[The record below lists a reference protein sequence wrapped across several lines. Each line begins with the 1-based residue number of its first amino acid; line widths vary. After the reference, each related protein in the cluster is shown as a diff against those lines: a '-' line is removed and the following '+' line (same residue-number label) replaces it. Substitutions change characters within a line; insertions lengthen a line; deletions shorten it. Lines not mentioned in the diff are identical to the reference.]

1 MKKEDITYKNIKAVV
16 EKAGYKFFTG
26 EFNINMIGLR
36 SKNRVID
43 NWDDFFVLCWQ
54 EGGKNKIWVNDQ
66 FTTDPGIYYMQQKLL
81 NTDGCAILA
90 PGQYRGVWKIGKHG
104 KNQYEAFVQTGN
116 KVKVYRDRNK
126 NNILEFDKKSLVEG
140 YFGINQHHGYDS
152 TKVGPN
158 SAGCQVHRYKK
169 DLAYVL
175 SMAKKNTAA
184 GHGDSFT
191 YTLLEEDIHF
201 HI

>member
-1 MKKEDITYKNIKAVV
+1 MKKEDITYKSIKAVV

-36 SKNRVID
+36 SKNRLVD
-43 NWDDFFVLCWQ
+43 NWDYFFILCWQ
-54 EGGKNKIWVNDQ
+54 EGGKNMIWVNDQ
-66 FTTDPGIYYMQQKLL
+66 FTTDPGIYYMQSKLL
-81 NTDGCAILA
+81 NPKGCAMLA
-90 PGQYRGVWKIGKHG
+90 PGQYRGVWKIGRHG

-126 NNILEFDKKSLVEG
+126 NNIMEFDKKSIEEG

-152 TKVGPN
+152 SKIGPN

-169 DLAYVL
+169 DLAYSL
-175 SMAKKNTAA
+175 SLAKKNTAA
-184 GHGDSFT
+184 GWGDSFT
-191 YTLLEEDIHF
+191 YTLLEEGTDF
-201 HI
+201 